1 MPLPLV
7 PCIAQASVVCWTDS
21 TQLRWLLY
29 WIDQWEIIPTNSRK
43 SNLLCSTIYIY
54 VIWLV
59 IEYNWS
65 QSERSFMLMFGKY
78 CTCLLVAWEWLR
90 HNCQG
95 WITLR
100 KTTVRAG
107 QWAAV
112 MVGQLSGLGSC
123 MGWTTV
129 RKTTVRAGHWAAVVV
144 RQLSGLGSCMGWTTF
159 WAGQLSRLGSFQG
172 WTTVRVWLS
181 GLDNCQGWKTVM
193 AGQLSWLEN
202 CQGWTTVIAGQ
213 LSGLTTGWETV
224 RAGQLSCLDNCQCW
238 VSESAW

>member
-65 QSERSFMLMFGKY
+65 QSERSCMLMFGKY

-123 MGWTTV
+123 MGWTT
-129 RKTTVRAGHWAAVVV
+129 
-144 RQLSGLGSCMGWTTF
+144 F

-181 GLDNCQGWKTVM
+181 GLENCQGWKTVM
-193 AGQLSWLEN
+193 AGQLS
-202 CQGWTTVIAGQ
+202 
-213 LSGLTTGWETV
+213 
-224 RAGQLSCLDNCQCW
+224 
-238 VSESAW
+238 

>member
-1 MPLPLV
+1 MPLV
-7 PCIAQASVVCWTDS
+7 PCIVQASLVCWTDS
-21 TQLRWLLY
+21 RQLRWLLY
-29 WIDQWEIIPTNSRK
+29 WINQLEIIPTNSRK
-43 SNLLCSTIYIY
+43 SNFQCSTIYIY

-112 MVGQLSGLGSC
+112 MVGQLSGLGS
-123 MGWTTV
+123 
-129 RKTTVRAGHWAAVVV
+129 R
-144 RQLSGLGSCMGWTTF
+144 MGWTTF